1 MRIFGPHKRG
11 MGFRTGLLA
20 TLILASGCGS
30 TLVLDDDGALIVI
43 PHETGSQGHIIVEA
57 MINDQGPFRFAL
69 DTGAS
74 ISVIFDQT
82 REKAGLDLVT
92 GKRVIVAG
100 MVGIGD
106 FPISSIANFK
116 VGSESWTNARVAS
129 LPALDDVPLEIDGI
143 LGIDFLS
150 RYAVGVS
157 PGDQVVRLYP
167 PTLVSERSYWGWAS
181 IPMRQLQIGRGNA
194 TAYTINLHIN
204 KITIPAL
211 LDLGAGANLMNW
223 HAARAIRVRP
233 TKPASKNRIFGAVGV
248 VPIIAQLDVRELMIE
263 NIRWR
268 RQTFLISDFSIFEV
282 LGLVNKSF
290 AIVGPGLF
298 KERDFVIDFERN
310 RMLLSSSK

>member
-1 MRIFGPHKRG
+1 
-11 MGFRTGLLA
+11 MGYRAGLLA

-30 TLVLDDDGALIVI
+30 PLVLDDDGALVLI

-57 MINDQGPFRFAL
+57 MINNQGPFKFAL

-74 ISVIFDQT
+74 ISIIFDQT

-92 GKRVIVAG
+92 GKRVLIAG

-106 FPISSIANFK
+106 FPVSSIATLRI
-116 VGSESWTNARVAS
+116 GSESWSNARVAT

-157 PGDQVVRLYP
+157 PGDRVVRLYP
-167 PTLVSERSYWGWAS
+167 PTVVSERSYMGWAS
-181 IPMRQLQIGRGNA
+181 IPMRQLEIGRGDA
-194 TAYTINLHIN
+194 TAYTINLEIN
-204 KITIPAL
+204 EVTIPAL

-223 HAARAIRVRP
+223 HAARAIRIRP
-233 TKPASKNRIFGAVGV
+233 MRSGSKNRIFGAVGV
-248 VPIIAQLDVRELMIE
+248 VPVITQLEVKELMIE
-263 NIRWR
+263 HVHWR
-268 RQTFLISDFSIFEV
+268 NQAFLISNFSIFEV
-282 LGLVNKSF
+282 LGLEDESV

-298 KERDFVIDFERN
+298 NERDFVIDFERN
-310 RMLLSSSK
+310 RMLLSSGK